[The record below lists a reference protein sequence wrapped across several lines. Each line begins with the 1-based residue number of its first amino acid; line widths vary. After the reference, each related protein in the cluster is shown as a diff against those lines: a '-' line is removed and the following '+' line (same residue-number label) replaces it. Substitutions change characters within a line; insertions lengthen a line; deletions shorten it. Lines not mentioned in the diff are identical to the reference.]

1 MCCRSAPRRGLLKT
15 QESWRGGAGTTYHRH
30 GFDPPPSDLLHGR
43 WPAVFSLGR
52 LLILAWL
59 ITWISTV
66 PLFHIHIPD
75 TTDRWSAL
83 QSGGVHTVLTPDL
96 PGEFCPPS
104 QDRHQESP
112 AQIRARAIN
121 SPELGFTLIGEQANN
136 GDAPGTLNSLVQFRA
151 PALLHQLDLAL
162 AASRAPP
169 RFIRA

>member
-1 MCCRSAPRRGLLKT
+1 MCAAAPWRSLLKT
-15 QESWRGGAGTTYHRH
+15 QASWGGGAVTTYRRH
-30 GFDPPPSDLLHGR
+30 GCDPPPSDLLLDR

-59 ITWISTV
+59 IIWISTV

-75 TTDRWSAL
+75 ATDRWSAL

-121 SPELGFTLIGEQANN
+121 SPELGFILIGEEANN
-136 GDAPGTLNSLVQFRA
+136 GDAPAALNSLAQCRA
-151 PALLHQLDLAL
+151 PALLHQLALAL

-169 RFIRA
+169 HSVCA